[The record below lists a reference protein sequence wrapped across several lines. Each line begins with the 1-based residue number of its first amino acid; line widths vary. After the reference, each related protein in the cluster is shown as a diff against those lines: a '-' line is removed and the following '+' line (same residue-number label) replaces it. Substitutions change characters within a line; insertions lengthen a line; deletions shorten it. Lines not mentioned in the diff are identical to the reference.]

1 MNSVI
6 ILISVFSLQISL
18 LPPIFSLFFP
28 ETFPVA
34 GKTCK
39 TNHLFCTFALSK
51 REAEG
56 GWHKI

>member
-1 MNSVI
+1 MCSVI
-6 ILISVFSLQISL
+6 ILISV
-18 LPPIFSLFFP
+18 FSLFFP

-39 TNHLFCTFALSK
+39 MPLLFYIFALSK

>member
-1 MNSVI
+1 MCSVI

-28 ETFPVA
+28 EIFPVA

-39 TNHLFCTFALSK
+39 TILLFCIFALSK
-51 REAEG
+51 RGTDG